1 MRKKKGVKEHKS
13 GWTFQGAPCLS
24 WEQEK
29 DVFDAI
35 ENRKK
40 SWLGFSKGIGEKL
53 APNTQ
58 NMDRQEHPNRQ
69 NKIDR

>member
-1 MRKKKGVKEHKS
+1 MHATRDAKIWKHNIILIEEKKGVKEHKS

-40 SWLGFSKGIGEKL
+40 S
-53 APNTQ
+53 
-58 NMDRQEHPNRQ
+58 
-69 NKIDR
+69 